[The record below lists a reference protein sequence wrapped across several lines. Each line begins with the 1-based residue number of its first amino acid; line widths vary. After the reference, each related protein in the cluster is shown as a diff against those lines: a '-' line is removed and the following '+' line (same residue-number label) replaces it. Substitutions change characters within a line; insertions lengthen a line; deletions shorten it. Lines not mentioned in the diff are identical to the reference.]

1 MEIQLIHYFVKI
13 VKHGSFTKAA
23 EVLKVPKS
31 TLSKAVSKLE
41 KETGTKLL
49 VRSTRKQTLTA
60 AGRSFY
66 EACHGSI
73 QSIEDAQKTLY
84 GFDSVI
90 SGTIKITVPED
101 FEIFLLSAS
110 IQHLCNA
117 YPKLKIVIRSTN
129 DVVDLVGDGFDF
141 AVRIGPME
149 DSNLKVRTIGH
160 IRLATVCSKSYLES
174 VILKEPS
181 DLLQVRCIGLTSNKP
196 YQAWPLTKGGETQ
209 TIKTPLTVE
218 TNQITSVY
226 KLTLAGAGVSIL
238 PTFLCQGAIDSGEL
252 ESVLTDWHYHDV
264 PVHLV
269 SPFSTSESLRL
280 KVVSDEIMSA
290 LRQVLVT

>member
-1 MEIQLIHYFVKI
+1 MDIQLIHYFVKI

-23 EVLKVPKS
+23 DVLKIPKS

-66 EACHGSI
+66 EACHGSVQTI
-73 QSIEDAQKTLY
+73 DAAQKTLY
-84 GFDSVI
+84 GFDRVI

-110 IQHLCNA
+110 IQRLCDA

-141 AVRIGPME
+141 AVRIGLWM
-149 DSNLKVRTIGH
+149 
-160 IRLATVCSKSYLES
+160 TV
-174 VILKEPS
+174 I
-181 DLLQVRCIGLTSNKP
+181 
-196 YQAWPLTKGGETQ
+196 
-209 TIKTPLTVE
+209 
-218 TNQITSVY
+218 
-226 KLTLAGAGVSIL
+226 
-238 PTFLCQGAIDSGEL
+238 
-252 ESVLTDWHYHDV
+252 
-264 PVHLV
+264 
-269 SPFSTSESLRL
+269 
-280 KVVSDEIMSA
+280 
-290 LRQVLVT
+290 